1 MQKTGGREEVGPVGP
16 RGPSRSTADEAGFPA
31 AARDPHPDRTAAAL
45 RLSLAASCVPAGWPL
60 PECRR
65 WPAARLVLAF
75 ALRRP
80 SLTGAPGV
88 GSEEQGARGT
98 PRDLPGTSRLLRAP

>member
-1 MQKTGGREEVGPVGP
+1 MGLWVPADPPAALQTRLAFPQPPVTP
-16 RGPSRSTADEAGFPA
+16 TQAARPA
-31 AARDPHPDRTAAAL
+31 AAVG
-45 RLSLAASCVPAGWPL
+45 LSLAASCVPAGWPL

-65 WPAARLVLAF
+65 WPAARPVLAF